1 MITDSFVP
9 MKPITVCIVEDDKEI
24 GESLKQIVESSAQL
38 AFAGL
43 FGTVEAY
50 EKVISEVLPD
60 VVVLDIGLPGKSG
73 IEFLRIGRNISPSTQ
88 YLMCTVFEDDEKIFD
103 SLKAGASGYIIKN
116 SSPERIVEAIIDIK
130 NGGSPMS
137 AAIARKVVQ
146 AFNRPEELS
155 DEYYLLT
162 PREKEI
168 LSFLEDGLRYKEIA
182 GKLHL
187 SVETVRTHIRN
198 IYMKLQVQSRTEA
211 LNKIRKTRFLGLF

>member
-1 MITDSFVP
+1 
-9 MKPITVCIVEDDKEI
+9 MKPITVCIVEDDKGI
-24 GESLKQIVESSAQL
+24 GESLKQIVESSPQL
-38 AFAGL
+38 ALARL
-43 FGTVEAY
+43 FTTVEDY
-50 EKVISEVLPD
+50 EKEISEILPD

-73 IEFLRIGRNISPSTQ
+73 IEFLRTGRNISPSTQ
-88 YLMCTVFEDDEKIFD
+88 YLMCTVFEDEDKIFD
-103 SLKAGASGYIIKN
+103 SLKAGASGYIVKN
-116 SSPERIVEAIIDIK
+116 SSPERIIEAIIDIK

-146 AFNRPEELS
+146 AFNRPDELT
-155 DEYYLLT
+155 DEYHLLT

-182 GKLHL
+182 GKLYL

-211 LNKIRKTRFLGLF
+211 LNKIRKSRFLGIF

>member
-1 MITDSFVP
+1 
-9 MKPITVCIVEDDKEI
+9 MKPFTVCIVEDDKEI
-24 GESLKQIVESSAQL
+24 GASLKQIVESSPQL

-43 FGTVEAY
+43 FGSVEAY
-50 EKVISEVLPD
+50 EKEISNILPD
-60 VVVLDIGLPGKSG
+60 VVVLDIGLPGRSG
-73 IEFLRIGRNISPSTQ
+73 IEFLRTGRNISPSTQ

-103 SLKAGASGYIIKN
+103 SLKAGASGYIVKN
-116 SSPERIVEAIIDIK
+116 SSPERIIEAIIDIK

-146 AFNRPEELS
+146 AFNRTDEHT

-168 LSFLEDGLRYKEIA
+168 LTFLEDGLRYKEIA
-182 GKLHL
+182 FGLHL
-187 SVETVRTHIRN
+187 SVETIRTHIRN

-211 LNKIRKTRFLGLF
+211 LNKIRKPRFLGLF

>member
-1 MITDSFVP
+1 
-9 MKPITVCIVEDDKEI
+9 MKPFTVCIVEDDKEI
-24 GESLKQIVESSAQL
+24 GESLKQIVQSSAQL

-43 FGTVEAY
+43 FETVEDY
-50 EKVISEVLPD
+50 EKVISEILPD

-73 IEFLRIGRNISPSTQ
+73 IEFLRASRNISPSTQ

-116 SSPERIVEAIIDIK
+116 SSPEKIIESIIDIR

-155 DEYYLLT
+155 DEYHLLT

-168 LSFLEDGLRYKEIA
+168 LAFLEDGLRYKEIA
-182 GKLHL
+182 TRLFL

-198 IYMKLQVQSRTEA
+198 IYLKLQVQSRTEA
-211 LNKIRKTRFLGLF
+211 LNKIRKTRFLGIF

>member
-1 MITDSFVP
+1 
-9 MKPITVCIVEDDKEI
+9 MKPFTVCIVEDDKEI
-24 GESLKQIVESSAQL
+24 GESLKQIVQSSAQL

-43 FGTVEAY
+43 FGTVEEY
-50 EKVISEVLPD
+50 EKVISEILPD

-73 IEFLRIGRNISPSTQ
+73 IEFLRTSRNISPSTQ

-116 SSPERIVEAIIDIK
+116 SSPEKIIESIIDIR

-155 DEYYLLT
+155 DEYHLLT

-168 LSFLEDGLRYKEIA
+168 LAFLEDGLRYKEIA
-182 GKLHL
+182 TRLFL

-198 IYMKLQVQSRTEA
+198 IYLKLQVQSRTEA
-211 LNKIRKTRFLGLF
+211 LNKIRKPRFLGIF